1 MLLQTYTY
9 YLINRSP
16 GLIMQL
22 TLARRSL
29 SFSCLHNRYFISL
42 KLKKKYDDSK
52 RSTTCCLMS
61 NIFVNKLVQL
71 TSNKNYWAKFDEVFT
86 ESKWL
91 LFHLKLK
98 NSKSVHSVQRYEV
111 AKVKVNNLHMI
122 IAYLKTI
129 FIISMDIYRQVK
141 VSDRHCY
148 IRFRVQKI
156 ISRLLIFM
164 NQVIELRQHHL
175 DMLLFKIL

>member
-1 MLLQTYTY
+1 
-9 YLINRSP
+9 
-16 GLIMQL
+16 
-22 TLARRSL
+22 
-29 SFSCLHNRYFISL
+29 
-42 KLKKKYDDSK
+42 
-52 RSTTCCLMS
+52 
-61 NIFVNKLVQL
+61 
-71 TSNKNYWAKFDEVFT
+71 
-86 ESKWL
+86 
-91 LFHLKLK
+91 
-98 NSKSVHSVQRYEV
+98 
-111 AKVKVNNLHMI
+111 MI